1 MGFMHCYA
9 ESDNRRCGVTRKS
22 SKWNWNL
29 VKADI
34 GHVISVAMNDPLR
47 RYSSWSVEKL
57 ASVELA
63 PNLLLHWGRRVTQKI
78 RDPRFIYG
86 KPNER
91 DAIGVKEVIV
101 HIETAPASYDHLY
114 GPDFK
119 EMNKLAAINNYCRSN
134 EQRAA
139 RERFAIKIKPKHT
152 LNTNWRLPSDAN
164 PNHRYGL
171 SFPLYVILLTHH
183 KEEKMS
189 MPCDGDFNTLIG
201 GGYQDEWI
209 EMNEY
214 FKSKYPDRYMESTAH
229 LEIINDNK
237 ATKLQQQFVKNK
249 LHPPPPKQRFIL
261 SRFQNVKKKI
271 DNHNPIP
278 LNRDPP
284 YHKFYGMS
292 RPSHTNPP

>member
-1 MGFMHCYA
+1 MHCYA

-34 GHVISVAMNDPLR
+34 GH
-47 RYSSWSVEKL
+47 
-57 ASVELA
+57 
-63 PNLLLHWGRRVTQKI
+63 GRRVTQKI

-171 SFPLYVILLTHH
+171 SFPF
-183 KEEKMS
+183 
-189 MPCDGDFNTLIG
+189 DGDFNTLIG